1 MGAFSWLMRS
11 VGDVA
16 VLYFAGAETVASINV
31 SVLSDKSTHTAEIVF
46 LWFAI
51 GNLLDSRMQAPVC
64 DFAFDVLYLNVFVVQ
79 TKVLLEVK
87 HLS

>member
-1 MGAFSWLMRS
+1 MRS

-31 SVLSDKSTHTAEIVF
+31 SALSEKSTHTAEIAF
-46 LWFAI
+46 LWCEI
-51 GNLLDSRMQAPVC
+51 SHLLDARIQAPVC